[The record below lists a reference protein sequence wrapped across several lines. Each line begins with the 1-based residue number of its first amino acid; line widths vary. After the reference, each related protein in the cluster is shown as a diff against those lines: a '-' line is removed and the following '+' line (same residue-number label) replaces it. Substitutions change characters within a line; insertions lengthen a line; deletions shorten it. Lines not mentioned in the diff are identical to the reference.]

1 MSKQYHG
8 HNLITLIWRVLPND
22 SIIHLI
28 DFSSFCF
35 LIHKCSTDMKIK
47 PLAKNRKA
55 RFEYDIQKTFEAGI
69 VLKGTEVKSIRSGQ
83 INLAESYCRVDEKMQ
98 VYLLNAHIS
107 HYDYGNRNNHE
118 PLRPRRLLLHRSEI
132 RRLYGQLKEQGLTL
146 IPLKIYLKDGLIKL
160 ELAIGR
166 GKKIHDKRQNM
177 KKREAQRDVARAL
190 SERS

>member
-1 MSKQYHG
+1 
-8 HNLITLIWRVLPND
+8 
-22 SIIHLI
+22 
-28 DFSSFCF
+28 
-35 LIHKCSTDMKIK
+35 MKIK

-69 VLKGTEVKSIRSGQ
+69 VLKGTEVKSIRSGR

-146 IPLKIYLKDGLIKL
+146 IPLKIYLKDGLI
-160 ELAIGR
+160 
-166 GKKIHDKRQNM
+166 
-177 KKREAQRDVARAL
+177 
-190 SERS
+190 